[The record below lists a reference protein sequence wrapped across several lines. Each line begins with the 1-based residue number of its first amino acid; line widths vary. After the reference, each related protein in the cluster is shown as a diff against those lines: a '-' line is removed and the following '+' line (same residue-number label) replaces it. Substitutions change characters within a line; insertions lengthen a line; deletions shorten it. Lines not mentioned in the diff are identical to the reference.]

1 MVVKM
6 VIFYCQLTVII
17 YACVWI
23 MPWFRRDKLDS
34 SQSGLVTFQGG
45 IVSNALLDVSGA
57 NSGFI
62 GIVLG
67 SSFLYLSDTG

>member
-1 MVVKM
+1 
-6 VIFYCQLTVII
+6 
-17 YACVWI
+17 

-34 SQSGLVTFQGG
+34 SQSGLVNFQGG